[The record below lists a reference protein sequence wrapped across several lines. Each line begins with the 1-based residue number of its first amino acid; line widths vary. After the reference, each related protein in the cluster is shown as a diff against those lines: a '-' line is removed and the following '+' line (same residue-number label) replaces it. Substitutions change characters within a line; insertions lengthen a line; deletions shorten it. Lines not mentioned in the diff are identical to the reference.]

1 MVSFKFFLRVWLVVL
16 ALVMFSGAVVSGGNP
31 ASAQENNEVAS
42 DSPLGAVDSYVAPE
56 YSNLAKAYWSIGK
69 FNLNNDAAIDN
80 FLRITECDLYNA
92 YYHNEFEWGKIR
104 EMTRQSIQANMHK
117 FPTQFEVMQPVYIG
131 DYDID
136 KGEFAV
142 DPESLMSSVRK
153 IDVAYNSKES
163 ICGSKGQEIEEY
175 PRNIMVYL
183 NRPVVFVRLPM
194 PRELAEVFINYA
206 DREKGRLPMDLR
218 RKSGIRTA
226 FLRLKVR
233 LVQYK
238 DTVRVAANAPVR
250 VLVLTQLEGIE
261 VYADAAKTQL
271 LFRQDIATKKLRR
284 MKRLKKEAAGEN
296 SSSPEDSQG
305 QQGAGGDSGAPASE
319 PAPEQAP

>member
-1 MVSFKFFLRVWLVVL
+1 MVSFRFFLRIWFVSL
-16 ALVMFSGAVVSGGNP
+16 ALAMFCGAVVLYGNL
-31 ASAQENNEVAS
+31 ALAQEGDEAAS
-42 DSPLGAVDSYVAPE
+42 DAPLGVVDAYVSPE

-80 FLRITECDLYNA
+80 FLRITECDLYKV

-104 EMTRQSIQANMHK
+104 ELTRQSIQANMHK

-131 DYDID
+131 DYDIE

-142 DPESLMSSVRK
+142 DPESLMTSVRK

-163 ICGSKGQEIEEY
+163 VCGSKGQEIEEY
-175 PRNIMVYL
+175 PRNIIVYL
-183 NRPVVFVRLPM
+183 NRPVVFARLPM
-194 PRELAEVFINYA
+194 PQELAEVFINYA
-206 DREKGRLPMDLR
+206 DREKESLPIDLR
-218 RKSGIRTA
+218 RKSGVRTA

-250 VLVLTQLEGIE
+250 ALVLTQLEGIE

-284 MKRLKKEAAGEN
+284 MKRLKSEGAVEGGAAQGG
-296 SSSPEDSQG
+296 SQG
-305 QQGAGGDSGAPASE
+305 QQEAGDGSVTPESDPAPAT
-319 PAPEQAP
+319 AQ